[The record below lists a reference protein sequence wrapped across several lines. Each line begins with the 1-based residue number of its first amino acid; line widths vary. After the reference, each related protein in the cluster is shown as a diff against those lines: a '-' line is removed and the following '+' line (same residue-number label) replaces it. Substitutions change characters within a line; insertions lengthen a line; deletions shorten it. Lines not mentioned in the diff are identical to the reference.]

1 MTKLGCSG
9 CGRSV
14 EVDSVKGDE
23 VCKECNKPMN
33 KVTGENAQEIVDD
46 KKGVVEEKKDSKI
59 VLPAADNL
67 CGELPNFADKQ
78 II

>member
-1 MTKLGCSG
+1 MTKLVCSG

-14 EVDSVKGDE
+14 DVDNVQGNE

-33 KVTGENAQEIVDD
+33 KVTGDSAQEIVDD
-46 KKGVVEEKKDSKI
+46 KQEVVEEKKDSKI
-59 VLPAADNL
+59 VLPTSDNL

>member
-1 MTKLGCSG
+1 MSTLVCSF

-14 EVDSVKGDE
+14 EIDSIHGDE

-33 KVTGENAQEIVDD
+33 KVTGDSAQEIVDD
-46 KKGVVEEKKDSKI
+46 KKEVVEEKKDSKI
-59 VLPAADNL
+59 VLPTADNL

>member
-1 MTKLGCSG
+1 MTKLVCSG
-9 CGRSV
+9 CGRAVDV
-14 EVDSVKGDE
+14 ETVHGDE

-33 KVTGENAQEIVDD
+33 KVTGETTAQEIVE
-46 KKGVVEEKKDSKI
+46 KSEEKESKI
-59 VLPAADNL
+59 VLPTADNL

>member
-1 MTKLGCSG
+1 MTKLVCSG

-14 EVDSVKGDE
+14 DITEFHGDE
-23 VCKECNKPMN
+23 VCKECNKPMK
-33 KVTGENAQEIVDD
+33 KVTGETSTQE
-46 KKGVVEEKKDSKI
+46 VVKEESKI
-59 VLPAADNL
+59 VLPTTTNL

>member
-1 MTKLGCSG
+1 MSKLVCSG

-14 EVDSVKGDE
+14 EVDVVHGDE

-33 KVTGENAQEIVDD
+33 KVTGDSAQEIV
-46 KKGVVEEKKDSKI
+46 EEKKESKI
-59 VLPAADNL
+59 VLPVADNL
-67 CGELPNFADKQ
+67 CGELPNFADKT